1 MNTEFEPQENIIV
14 TISCSYT
21 NSEILIRIFIK
32 QTDSELKQNIQS
44 ELLIAWVFFT
54 FT

>member
-21 NSEILIRIFIK
+21 NSENLIRIFNK
-32 QTDSELKQNIQS
+32 HSTSAENSPSSSLVGS
-44 ELLIAWVFFT
+44 SSP
-54 FT
+54 